1 MKTSCFFLLFV
12 LCFGLSAFSQV
23 KTDSLLV
30 EGHYRSFRF
39 HQPQTAAAK
48 RHLIFV
54 LHGSGGNG
62 GQMMQPAAPLQAL
75 AEKEG
80 LLLVYPDGYKKY
92 WNECRREA
100 TSEANKEDI
109 NEQAFFHAMLQ
120 YFGKNYRLQQPQFMV
135 IGLSGGGHMAYKL
148 AMTMPEQCRAIS
160 AIVANVPDTSNLD
173 CAEARKPVAV
183 MISNGTE
190 DQLNPYTGGTM
201 IMNGASW
208 GAVRSTERSFQ
219 YWATLAGYK
228 GQPVIEALADKD
240 TANGQS
246 ITRHS
251 HRGAGKP
258 EVVLLQVNGG
268 GHAFPKDV
276 DIFLESWAFFKREL
290 ARKR

>member
-1 MKTSCFFLLFV
+1 MRTSYFFLIFI
-12 LCFGLSAFSQV
+12 LCTCLSAFSQV

-30 EGHYRSFRF
+30 DGHYRSFHF
-39 HQPQTAAAK
+39 HQPQTGTAK
-48 RHLIFV
+48 RQLLFV

-62 GQMMQPAAPLQAL
+62 EQMMQPAASLQAL

-80 LLLVYPDGYKKY
+80 LLLVYPDGYKRY

-109 NEQAFFHAMLQ
+109 NEQAFFHAMLR
-120 YFGKNYRLQQPQFMV
+120 YFGKNYRLQQPQFFV

-148 AMTMPEQCRAIS
+148 AMTMPDQCRGIS
-160 AIVANVPDTSNLD
+160 AVVANVPDTSNLD

-190 DQLNPYTGGTM
+190 DQLNPYTGGRM

-208 GAVRSTERSFQ
+208 GDVRSSQRSFQ
-219 YWATLAGYK
+219 YWAGLAGYK
-228 GQPVIEALADKD
+228 GQPMTEALSDPD
-240 TANGQS
+240 PANGQT
-246 ITRHS
+246 ITRHAY
-251 HRGAGKP
+251 RLPGKP

-268 GHAFPKDV
+268 GHTFPKDV

-290 ARKR
+290 ARKL